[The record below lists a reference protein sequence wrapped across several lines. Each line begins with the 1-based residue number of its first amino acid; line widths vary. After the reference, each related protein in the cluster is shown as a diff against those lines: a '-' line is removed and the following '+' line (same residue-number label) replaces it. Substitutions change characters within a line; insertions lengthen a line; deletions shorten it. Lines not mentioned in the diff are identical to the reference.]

1 MASRAPAAALALGT
15 PVVACIRP
23 ENLRLAAQGDG
34 LAATVEIGMPLG
46 ATIVHE
52 LRTASGA
59 RLKLAEPRS
68 PGTLARPVGAAVWV
82 KPVSAASVTV
92 FAAP

>member
-1 MASRAPAAALALGT
+1 M
-15 PVVACIRP
+15 RP
-23 ENLRLAAQGDG
+23 ENLRLGAEGDG
-34 LAATVEIGMPLG
+34 QPATVELGMPLG

-52 LRTASGA
+52 IVTAGGS

-68 PGTLARPVGAAVWV
+68 PGMLARASGAAVWV